1 MAFHCVTTCSNCV
14 IISWTEYSFLSHQS
28 VMSAPTKTAR
38 FLSLNQISVL
48 VLDSESN
55 DAGAPSD
62 NISEDEGGFEDKP
75 GVSHLQPDLPTSSG
89 QASSSSFSSSAYD
102 EEEVFQSEPGQQV
115 QTPSP
120 SQWTRPSGP

>member
-62 NISEDEGGFEDKP
+62 NISEDEGGFQDKP
-75 GVSHLQPDLPTSSG
+75 GVSHLQPDCLTSSG
-89 QASSSSFSSSAYD
+89 QVSSSSFSSSAYD
-102 EEEVFQSEPGQQV
+102 EEEVFQSGSGQQV
-115 QTPSP
+115 QTSSP